1 VVASLGADND
11 VINGLVALELP
22 ETSAARAWGVSAAWA
37 GVAAGVAVPVD
48 AAVVAAAAGAGVAV
62 AAGAAD
68 SSPIAARIA
77 SSHA

>member
-11 VINGLVALELP
+11 VINGLVVALELP
-22 ETSAARAWGVSAAWA
+22 ETSAARACGVSAVA
-37 GVAAGVAVPVD
+37 GAADVAGAPGV
-48 AAVVAAAAGAGVAV
+48 AGAGAAV